1 MDGRGRDQQGR
12 DDDGQR
18 RARAGILAL
27 LCAMA
32 VLLPGS
38 DAHAWELLKGEGY
51 GLNLG
56 GYVQSAGGVVRPGIE
71 GDATYG
77 GLHGQALRLQWRASL
92 GGALMV
98 EFDQR
103 LLSRVVSGALLEE
116 GGSYGLGSSVT
127 PARSVDWEWNLI
139 DEPGVRLTHDVDR
152 LVLRYFASWGEVVV
166 GRQAITWGNSILFP
180 VADVWAQFS
189 PLELDQT
196 EKPGV
201 DAARVLLYPGAGVE
215 LDMVISDR
223 GGWEDAS
230 FGLRASRTIGDADVS
245 VGGGRFWKRAAL
257 LLGVSY
263 DFSEWKARAQGYV
276 PLERDERT
284 GFRPRVTLGAD
295 VLRRSWVVG
304 AEYHYNGTGVSEAE
318 RYLEPAVQ
326 EALARGESYYLG
338 QHYVG
343 AIVGYQGEGRLQ
355 ANVTAQ
361 VNVLDGSV
369 LVGPSLFYALSD
381 HSDVSFGA
389 FEGIGERVSLLPQ
402 PEIGSEFGAYGGFY
416 YLQFRGFF

>member
-1 MDGRGRDQQGR
+1 MDAAERLRRRLGEVSG
-12 DDDGQR
+12 R
-18 RARAGILAL
+18 RAGAMGLAVV
-27 LCAMA
+27 CALAM
-32 VLLPGS
+32 LLPGRAA
-38 DAHAWELLKGEGY
+38 DAWELLEGEGY
-51 GLNLG
+51 GLSLG

-139 DEPGVRLTHDVDR
+139 DEPGVALTHDVDR
-152 LVLRYFASWGEVVV
+152 LVLRYFAPWGEVVV
-166 GRQAITWGNSILFP
+166 GRQAITWGRSMLFP

-201 DAARVLLYPGAGVE
+201 DAARVLVYPGAGVE
-215 LDMVISDR
+215 LDMVVSDR

-245 VGGGRFWKRAAL
+245 VGGGRFWNRAAL
-257 LLGVSY
+257 LLGASY
-263 DFSEWKARAQGYV
+263 DLSAWKARVQAYV
-276 PLERDERT
+276 PLERDART
-284 GFRPRVTLGAD
+284 GFRPRVTAGAD
-295 VLRRSWVVG
+295 VLRRSWVVS
-304 AEYHYNGTGVSEAE
+304 AEYHYNGTGVQDEE
-318 RYLEPAVQ
+318 RYLEPSVQ

-343 AIVGYQGEGRLQ
+343 AVLGYQGEGRLQ
-355 ANVTAQ
+355 ANVSAQ
-361 VNVLDGSV
+361 VNLLDGSV

-381 HSDVSFGA
+381 NADVSFGA

-402 PEIGSEFGAYGGFY
+402 PAIGSEFGAYGGFY
-416 YLQFRGFF
+416 YVQFRGFF